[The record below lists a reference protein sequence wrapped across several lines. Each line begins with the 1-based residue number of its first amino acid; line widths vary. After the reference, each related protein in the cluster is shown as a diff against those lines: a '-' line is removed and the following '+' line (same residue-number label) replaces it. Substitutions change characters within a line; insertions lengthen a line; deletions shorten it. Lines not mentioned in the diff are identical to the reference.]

1 MENKAKPYQAKAQP
15 TLRTQSDEQ
24 REDELNGRKSS
35 TFIKPWKVNSDQRRS
50 EILYI
55 HTSENNQTVKK
66 STKRNSAKHYRFHSI
81 PIIKKTPRH
90 N

>member
-24 REDELNGRKSS
+24 QEDELNRRKSS

-50 EILYI
+50 EILNI
-55 HTSENNQTVKK
+55 HTSENNQTVKNK
-66 STKRNSAKHYRFHSI
+66 INQ
-81 PIIKKTPRH
+81 KKFS
-90 N
+90 